1 MNKLNLEA
9 KQRQT
14 LIDGEQMTA
23 SVGGSQRVE
32 GSGKKEKVFMDMDN
46 SVVIMG
52 GGVGIQGLNGTGKNT
67 IKIKFK
73 NNNKK

>member
-32 GSGKKEKVFMDMDN
+32 GPRKKDKGLMDMDN
-46 SVVIMG
+46 RVVIAG
-52 GGVGIQGLNGTGKNT
+52 GRVV
-67 IKIKFK
+67 
-73 NNNKK
+73 